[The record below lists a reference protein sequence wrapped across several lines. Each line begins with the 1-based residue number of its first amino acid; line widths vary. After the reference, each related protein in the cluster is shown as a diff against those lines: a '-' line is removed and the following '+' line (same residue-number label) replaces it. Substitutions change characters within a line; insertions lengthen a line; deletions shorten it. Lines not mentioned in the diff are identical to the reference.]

1 MSSLPR
7 RMQIRALKR
16 LGYGRTRYALRRDAE
31 GVMRPVAVSR
41 AGIILDADD
50 NIVGY
55 RWPTIR
61 AASPA

>member
-1 MSSLPR
+1 MSNLPR

-16 LGYGRTRYALRRDAE
+16 LGYGRTRYALRRDVE

-41 AGIILDADD
+41 AGIILDAND

-55 RWPTIR
+55 RWPKPQS
-61 AASPA
+61 ASLG